1 MANDMLLRD
10 AVRAVKLKIQAA
22 AASAS
27 PEELAYLGTA
37 IDRIGGRA
45 TLLEV
50 EELGDIKIQETHEA
64 AMDVRAQV
72 LAGIAVAKDSAIAE
86 FTQTKEEC
94 VDTINAT
101 RVLAEA
107 SIRDS
112 RDTMVSQ
119 ASSTLVETTAAIKQ
133 AENTAVASVVAYK
146 NAATTSVSEAAKEL
160 SDASAAAIQQA
171 LNGSMFINHFYAS
184 IR

>member
-22 AASAS
+22 AADAT

-50 EELGDIKIQETHEA
+50 EELGDIKGREIADAASQMLEQALGSLASANQE
-64 AMDVRAQV
+64 
-72 LAGIAVAKDSAIAE
+72 AIAE
-86 FTQTKEEC
+86 FTNVT
-94 VDTINAT
+94 
-101 RVLAEA
+101 
-107 SIRDS
+107 
-112 RDTMVSQ
+112 SQ
-119 ASSTLVETTAAIKQ
+119 AKE
-133 AENTAVASVVAYK
+133 TAVAAV
-146 NAATTSVSEAAKEL
+146 TEAAQGL
-160 SDASAAAIQQA
+160 TDAAAIAMQQA